1 MRTSL
6 RTLMAV
12 ALTAATIFGTSL
24 AASASEPD
32 KVVSSKASYEQADL
46 MRNLGRD
53 MVITSQSKEKIT
65 FKVNVDEEGDVT
77 RLTYSHNVTSQS
89 AETVNNYI
97 RRAYNAIMA
106 TEFTPAMKDGEP
118 VKDTIQIEFDI
129 TG

>member
-12 ALTAATIFGTSL
+12 ALTAAMILGSSL
-24 AASASEPD
+24 TVSASEPD
-32 KVVSSKASYEQADL
+32 KAVKTKASYERADL
-46 MRNLGRD
+46 VRNLGRN
-53 MVITSQSKEKIT
+53 MIITSQSKEKIT

-77 RLTYSHNVTSQS
+77 KLTYSHYVTSQS

-106 TEFTPAMKDGEP
+106 TEFTPATKDGEP
-118 VKDTIQIEFDI
+118 VADTIQIEFDI

>member
-6 RTLMAV
+6 RSLMAV
-12 ALTAATIFGTSL
+12 ALTAATIIGTTLSS
-24 AASASEPD
+24 SASEPD
-32 KVVSSKASYEQADL
+32 KVVKTKATYERVDL
-46 MRNLGRD
+46 MRNLGRN

-77 RLTYSHNVTSQS
+77 KLTYSHNVTSQS

-106 TEFTPAMKDGEP
+106 TEFSPATKDGEP